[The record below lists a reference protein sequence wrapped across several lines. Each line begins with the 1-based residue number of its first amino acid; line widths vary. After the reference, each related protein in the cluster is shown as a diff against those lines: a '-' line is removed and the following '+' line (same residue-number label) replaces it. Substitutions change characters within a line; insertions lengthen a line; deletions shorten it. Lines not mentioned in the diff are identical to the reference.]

1 MNNLPLLNDLRVF
14 MLVARRAGFAA
25 AAEELGVSPAF
36 VSKRVSLLEQTLNVM
51 LLHRT
56 TRRVT
61 ITEEG
66 ERIYEWAQRILQD
79 VDEMMDELSDVRQ
92 VPQGTLRIISSFGF
106 GRRVVAPALSA
117 LALQYPQLELRFD
130 VQDRLVDL
138 VNEGV
143 DLDIRVGDDIAP
155 NLIARQLAANHRVLC
170 ASPQFLARH
179 APPKQLSDLAA
190 LPCLVI
196 KERDHPFGVWQ
207 LHSKEGQH
215 AIKVTGPLSSNH
227 GEIVHQWCLD
237 GQGIALRSW
246 WDVRENIASGH
257 LVQVLLNDPGDQL
270 RGMAPGGGRP
280 GSRPTSGRFTSP
292 GWRRRPKSAPP
303 WSFCATTFSCTI
315 RSMSRRPAP
324 SAEAIKPQGGR
335 AGCSRRRPWR

>member
-179 APPKQLSDLAA
+179 APPTQLSDLAA

-257 LVQVLLNDPGDQL
+257 LVQVLPDYWQPANVWAVYVSRLATSAKIRTTVEFLRHYFQQHYPQHEPTASAVGRGD
-270 RGMAPGGGRP
+270 
-280 GSRPTSGRFTSP
+280 
-292 GWRRRPKSAPP
+292 
-303 WSFCATTFSCTI
+303 
-315 RSMSRRPAP
+315 
-324 SAEAIKPQGGR
+324 
-335 AGCSRRRPWR
+335 

>member
-61 ITEEG
+61 ITEG

-257 LVQVLLNDPGDQL
+257 LVQVLPDYWQPANVWAVYVSRLATSAKIRTTVEFLRHYFQLHYPQHEPTASAVGRGD
-270 RGMAPGGGRP
+270 
-280 GSRPTSGRFTSP
+280 
-292 GWRRRPKSAPP
+292 
-303 WSFCATTFSCTI
+303 
-315 RSMSRRPAP
+315 
-324 SAEAIKPQGGR
+324 
-335 AGCSRRRPWR
+335 

>member
-25 AAEELGVSPAF
+25 AAEELGVSPAY
-36 VSKRVSLLEQTLNVM
+36 VSKRIALLEQALNVV

-56 TRRVT
+56 TRRVA

-79 VDEMMDELSDVRQ
+79 VDQMMDELSDVRQ

-117 LALQYPQLELRFD
+117 LAREYPQLELRFD
-130 VQDRLVDL
+130 VEDRLVDL
-138 VNEGV
+138 VSEGV

-155 NLIARQLAANHRVLC
+155 NLIARKLATNQRILC
-170 ASPQFLARH
+170 ASPDFLACY
-179 APPKQLSDLAA
+179 PQPKQLSDLAT

-196 KERDHPFGVWQ
+196 KERDRPFGVWQ
-207 LHSKEGQH
+207 LQGKEGER
-215 AIKVTGPLSSNH
+215 AIKVGGPLSSNH

-237 GQGIALRSW
+237 GQGIALRSR
-246 WDVRENIASGH
+246 WDVSENIASGH
-257 LVQVLLNDPGDQL
+257 LVHVLPDYYQPANVWAVYVSRLATSAKIRATVEFL
-270 RGMAPGGGRP
+270 RHYFQQHYPQHYP
-280 GSRPTSGRFTSP
+280 QHYLQQSVVSGEV
-292 GWRRRPKSAPP
+292 K
-303 WSFCATTFSCTI
+303 
-315 RSMSRRPAP
+315 
-324 SAEAIKPQGGR
+324 
-335 AGCSRRRPWR
+335 

>member
-1 MNNLPLLNDLRVF
+1 MKHKTQIMNNLPLLNDLRVF

-179 APPKQLSDLAA
+179 ASPKQLSDLAA

-246 WDVRENIASGH
+246 WDVRDNIASGH
-257 LVQVLLNDPGDQL
+257 LVQVLPDYWQPANVWAVYVSRLATSAKIRTTVEFLRHYFQQHYPQHEPTASAVGRGD
-270 RGMAPGGGRP
+270 
-280 GSRPTSGRFTSP
+280 
-292 GWRRRPKSAPP
+292 
-303 WSFCATTFSCTI
+303 
-315 RSMSRRPAP
+315 
-324 SAEAIKPQGGR
+324 
-335 AGCSRRRPWR
+335 

>member
-36 VSKRVSLLEQTLNVM
+36 VSKRVSLLEQTLNVV

-170 ASPQFLARH
+170 ASPQFLDRH
-179 APPKQLSDLAA
+179 PPLKQLSDLAA

-257 LVQVLLNDPGDQL
+257 LVHVLPEFFQPANVWAVYVSRLATSAKIRTTVEFLRHYFQLHYPQHEPTARAVGRGD
-270 RGMAPGGGRP
+270 
-280 GSRPTSGRFTSP
+280 
-292 GWRRRPKSAPP
+292 
-303 WSFCATTFSCTI
+303 
-315 RSMSRRPAP
+315 
-324 SAEAIKPQGGR
+324 
-335 AGCSRRRPWR
+335 

>member
-36 VSKRVSLLEQTLNVM
+36 VSQRVSLLEQTLNVM

-179 APPKQLSDLAA
+179 ASPKQLSDLAA

-257 LVQVLLNDPGDQL
+257 LVQVLPDYWQPANVWAVYVSRLATSAKIRTTVEFLRHYFQQHYPQHEPTASAVGRGD
-270 RGMAPGGGRP
+270 
-280 GSRPTSGRFTSP
+280 
-292 GWRRRPKSAPP
+292 
-303 WSFCATTFSCTI
+303 
-315 RSMSRRPAP
+315 
-324 SAEAIKPQGGR
+324 
-335 AGCSRRRPWR
+335 

>member
-179 APPKQLSDLAA
+179 ASPKQLSDLAA

-227 GEIVHQWCLD
+227 GEIVHQWGLD

-257 LVQVLLNDPGDQL
+257 LVQVLPDYWQPANVWAVYVSRLATSAKIRTTVEFLRHYFQQHYPQHEPTASAVGRGD
-270 RGMAPGGGRP
+270 
-280 GSRPTSGRFTSP
+280 
-292 GWRRRPKSAPP
+292 
-303 WSFCATTFSCTI
+303 
-315 RSMSRRPAP
+315 
-324 SAEAIKPQGGR
+324 
-335 AGCSRRRPWR
+335 

>member
-25 AAEELGVSPAF
+25 VAEELGVSPAF
-36 VSKRVSLLEQTLNVM
+36 VSKRIALLEQTLNVV

-66 ERIYEWAQRILQD
+66 ERIYEWSQRVLQY
-79 VDEMMDELSDVRQ
+79 VGQMMDELSDVRQ
-92 VPQGTLRIISSFGF
+92 VPQGMLRIISSFGF
-106 GRRVVAPALSA
+106 GRQVVAPALSA
-117 LALQYPQLELRFD
+117 LAKAYPQLELRFD
-130 VQDRLVDL
+130 VEDRLVDL

-143 DLDIRVGDDIAP
+143 DLDIRIGDDIAP
-155 NLIARQLAANHRVLC
+155 NLIAGD
-170 ASPQFLARH
+170 
-179 APPKQLSDLAA
+179 LSA

-207 LHSKEGQH
+207 LRNKEGPH

-246 WDVRENIASGH
+246 WDVSENIASGH
-257 LVQVLLNDPGDQL
+257 LVQVLPEYYQPANVWAVYVSRLATSAKVRITVEFL
-270 RGMAPGGGRP
+270 RQYFAEHYPN
-280 GSRPTSGRFTSP
+280 
-292 GWRRRPKSAPP
+292 
-303 WSFCATTFSCTI
+303 FSLEH
-315 RSMSRRPAP
+315 A
-324 SAEAIKPQGGR
+324 
-335 AGCSRRRPWR
+335 

>member
-36 VSKRVSLLEQTLNVM
+36 VSKRVSLLEQTLNVV

-179 APPKQLSDLAA
+179 PPPTQLSDLAA

-196 KERDHPFGVWQ
+196 KERDHPFGIWQ

-257 LVQVLLNDPGDQL
+257 LVQVLPDYWQPANVWAVYVSRLATSAKIRTTVEFLRHYFQLHYPQHEPTASAVGRGD
-270 RGMAPGGGRP
+270 
-280 GSRPTSGRFTSP
+280 
-292 GWRRRPKSAPP
+292 
-303 WSFCATTFSCTI
+303 
-315 RSMSRRPAP
+315 
-324 SAEAIKPQGGR
+324 
-335 AGCSRRRPWR
+335 

>member
-179 APPKQLSDLAA
+179 ASPKQLSDLAA

-257 LVQVLLNDPGDQL
+257 LVQVLPDYWQPANVWAVYVSRLATSAKIRTTVEFLRHYFQQHYPQHEPTASAVGRGD
-270 RGMAPGGGRP
+270 
-280 GSRPTSGRFTSP
+280 
-292 GWRRRPKSAPP
+292 
-303 WSFCATTFSCTI
+303 
-315 RSMSRRPAP
+315 
-324 SAEAIKPQGGR
+324 
-335 AGCSRRRPWR
+335 

>member
-25 AAEELGVSPAF
+25 AAEELGVSPAY
-36 VSKRVSLLEQTLNVM
+36 VSKRIALLEQALNVV

-56 TRRVT
+56 TRRVA

-79 VDEMMDELSDVRQ
+79 VDQMMDELSDVRQ

-117 LALQYPQLELRFD
+117 LAREYPQLELRFD
-130 VQDRLVDL
+130 VEDRLVDL
-138 VNEGV
+138 VSEGV

-155 NLIARQLAANHRVLC
+155 NLIARKLATNQRILC
-170 ASPQFLARH
+170 ASPDFLARY
-179 APPKQLSDLAA
+179 PLPKQLSDLAT

-196 KERDHPFGVWQ
+196 KERDRPFGVWQ
-207 LHSKEGQH
+207 LQGKEGER
-215 AIKVTGPLSSNH
+215 AIKVGGPLSSNH

-237 GQGIALRSW
+237 GQGIALRSR
-246 WDVRENIASGH
+246 WDVSENIASGH
-257 LVQVLLNDPGDQL
+257 LVHVLPDYYQPANVWAVYVSRLATSAKIRATVEFL
-270 RGMAPGGGRP
+270 RHYFQQHYPQHYP
-280 GSRPTSGRFTSP
+280 QHYLQQSVVSGEV
-292 GWRRRPKSAPP
+292 K
-303 WSFCATTFSCTI
+303 
-315 RSMSRRPAP
+315 
-324 SAEAIKPQGGR
+324 
-335 AGCSRRRPWR
+335 

>member
-25 AAEELGVSPAF
+25 VAEELGVSPAF
-36 VSKRVSLLEQTLNVM
+36 VSKRIALLEQTLNVV

-79 VDEMMDELSDVRQ
+79 VGQMMDELSDVRQ
-92 VPQGTLRIISSFGF
+92 VPQGMLRIISSFGF
-106 GRRVVAPALSA
+106 GRQVVAPALSA
-117 LALQYPQLELRFD
+117 LAKAYPQLELRFD
-130 VQDRLVDL
+130 VEDRLVDL

-143 DLDIRVGDDIAP
+143 DLDIRIGDDIAP
-155 NLIARQLAANHRVLC
+155 NLIARKLATNYRILC
-170 ASPQFLARH
+170 ASPEFIAQH
-179 APPKQLSDLAA
+179 GAPKHLTDLSA
-190 LPCLVI
+190 LPCPVI

-207 LHSKEGQH
+207 LRNKEGHH

-237 GQGIALRSW
+237 GRG
-246 WDVRENIASGH
+246 
-257 LVQVLLNDPGDQL
+257 LLCAHG
-270 RGMAPGGGRP
+270 GM
-280 GSRPTSGRFTSP
+280 
-292 GWRRRPKSAPP
+292 SAKTLPVV
-303 WSFCATTFSCTI
+303 I
-315 RSMSRRPAP
+315 
-324 SAEAIKPQGGR
+324 
-335 AGCSRRRPWR
+335 

>member
-1 MNNLPLLNDLRVF
+1 MKHKTQIMNNLPLLNDLRVF

-25 AAEELGVSPAF
+25 AAEELGVSPAY

-179 APPKQLSDLAA
+179 ASPKQLSDLAA

-257 LVQVLLNDPGDQL
+257 LVQVLPDYWQPANVWAVYVSRLATSAKIRTTVEFLRHYFQQHYPQHEPTASAVGRGD
-270 RGMAPGGGRP
+270 
-280 GSRPTSGRFTSP
+280 
-292 GWRRRPKSAPP
+292 
-303 WSFCATTFSCTI
+303 
-315 RSMSRRPAP
+315 
-324 SAEAIKPQGGR
+324 
-335 AGCSRRRPWR
+335 

>member
-179 APPKQLSDLAA
+179 ASPKQLSDLAA

-215 AIKVTGPLSSNH
+215 AIKVTGPFSSNH

-257 LVQVLLNDPGDQL
+257 LVQVLPDYWQPANVWAVYVSRLATSAKIRTTVEFLRHYFQLHYPQHEPTASAVGRGD
-270 RGMAPGGGRP
+270 
-280 GSRPTSGRFTSP
+280 
-292 GWRRRPKSAPP
+292 
-303 WSFCATTFSCTI
+303 
-315 RSMSRRPAP
+315 
-324 SAEAIKPQGGR
+324 
-335 AGCSRRRPWR
+335 

>member
-1 MNNLPLLNDLRVF
+1 VKHKTQIMNNLPLLNDLRVF

-179 APPKQLSDLAA
+179 ASPKQLSDLAA

-257 LVQVLLNDPGDQL
+257 LVQVLPDYWQPANVWAVYVSRLATSAKIRTTVEFLRHYFQLHYPQHEPTASAVGRGD
-270 RGMAPGGGRP
+270 
-280 GSRPTSGRFTSP
+280 
-292 GWRRRPKSAPP
+292 
-303 WSFCATTFSCTI
+303 
-315 RSMSRRPAP
+315 
-324 SAEAIKPQGGR
+324 
-335 AGCSRRRPWR
+335 

>member
-1 MNNLPLLNDLRVF
+1 MKHKTQIMNNLPLLNDLRVF

-25 AAEELGVSPAF
+25 AAEELGASPAF
-36 VSKRVSLLEQTLNVM
+36 VSKRVSLLEQTLNVV

-79 VDEMMDELSDVRQ
+79 VDQMVDELSDVRQ
-92 VPQGTLRIISSFGF
+92 IPQGTLRIISSFGF

-117 LALQYPQLELRFD
+117 LARQYPQLELRFD
-130 VQDRLVDL
+130 MEDRLVDL

-155 NLIARQLAANHRVLC
+155 NLIARKLANNHRILC
-170 ASPQFLARH
+170 ASPDFIARH
-179 APPKQLSDLAA
+179 GMPKQLSDLAA

-207 LHSKEGQH
+207 LHSKEGVH
-215 AIKVTGPLSSNH
+215 AIKVTGALSSNH

-237 GQGIALRSW
+237 GHGIALRSW
-246 WDVRENIASGH
+246 WDVSDNIASGH
-257 LVQVLLNDPGDQL
+257 LVQILPDCYQPANIWAVYVSRLATSAKIRTTVEFL
-270 RGMAPGGGRP
+270 RSYFETHYPQQCVVN
-280 GSRPTSGRFTSP
+280 
-292 GWRRRPKSAPP
+292 KS
-303 WSFCATTFSCTI
+303 
-315 RSMSRRPAP
+315 
-324 SAEAIKPQGGR
+324 IK
-335 AGCSRRRPWR
+335 